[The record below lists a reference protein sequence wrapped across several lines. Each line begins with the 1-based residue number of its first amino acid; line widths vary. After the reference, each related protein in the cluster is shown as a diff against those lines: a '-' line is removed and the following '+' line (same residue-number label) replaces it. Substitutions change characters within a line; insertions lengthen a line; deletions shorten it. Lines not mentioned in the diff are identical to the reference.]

1 MPGKDYYKILGV
13 SKAAS
18 SGEIKKAYRKLALK
32 YHPDHN
38 KGDKSAEDKFKD
50 ISEAY
55 AVLSDPEKK
64 KQYDMFGAE
73 GFQNKFTQE
82 DIFRGFDFGSI
93 FQEFGFGGG
102 GKSQDIFS
110 QIFRGT
116 GGTGQRYYRSSGSP
130 FGSSSRDFRG
140 QTQGVK
146 GQDVIYEL
154 SLPLEE
160 VTKTT
165 NKIISYQINGN
176 KEKVSVKIPA
186 GITSGK
192 KLRLSG
198 KGYAGLYGGPP
209 GDLFIQIKVL
219 DHPVF
224 RREDANLFSK
234 QKIKFSDAVLG
245 TEIEVPTIDQ
255 KRLKLKIPPGTQNNA
270 KFRLKGYG
278 LPRIKGSGRGDAYV
292 EINITVPKK
301 INNKQKSLVKSLAEE
316 GL

>member
-1 MPGKDYYKILGV
+1 MPGKDYYKILEV
-13 SKAAS
+13 SKTVTPE
-18 SGEIKKAYRKLALK
+18 EIKKAYRKLALK

-38 KGDKSAEDKFKD
+38 KGDKSAEAKFKE

-93 FQEFGFGGG
+93 FREFGFGGG
-102 GKSQDIFS
+102 GKNQDFFS
-110 QIFRGT
+110 QIFGGMGDRG
-116 GGTGQRYYRSSGSP
+116 QYQYRGYGSP
-130 FGSSSRDFRG
+130 FGSTSQGFRG

-160 VTKTT
+160 IVKTT
-165 NKIISYQINGN
+165 NKIISYQIDGN
-176 KEKVSVKIPA
+176 QVKVSVKIPA
-186 GITSGK
+186 GISSGK

-198 KGYAGLYGGPP
+198 KGHAGLYGGPP
-209 GDLFIQIKVL
+209 GDLYIQIKVL

-224 RREDANLFSK
+224 KRENADLFLK
-234 QKIKFSDAVLG
+234 QKIKFSEAVLG
-245 TEIEVPTIDQ
+245 TEIEVPTIDH

-278 LPRIKGSGRGDAYV
+278 LPNVNGKGRGDAFAGISV
-292 EINITVPKK
+292 AIPKK
-301 INNKQKSLVKSLAEE
+301 INDKQKSIVKSLAEE

>member
-13 SKAAS
+13 SKSVS

-93 FQEFGFGGG
+93 FQEFGFRGG

-110 QIFRGT
+110 QIFGGT

-130 FGSSSRDFRG
+130 FGSSSRGFRG

-224 RREDANLFSK
+224 RRESANLFLK

-278 LPRIKGSGRGDAYV
+278 LPRMNGSGRGDAYV